1 MTKDELKRNLFD
13 DRTRLFCVL
22 DGAAVPKLP
31 VRLYE
36 ARPANHCLFPGEL
49 EPDMVY
55 VAPYL
60 VHLAPDNEFTDW
72 VLENC
77 SGKNWGIFFHSQH
90 SMTEMRKHFRGLVKI
105 YDENAK
111 SYIFRFYDPRVLRKY
126 LPTCTPQ
133 ELEAFFGKV
142 TNFFAENEEGKSLLN
157 FRLDNDG
164 LKVAELE

>member
-36 ARPANHCLFPGEL
+36 TRPANHCLFPGEL

-55 VAPYL
+55 AAPYL

-77 SGKNWGIFFHSQH
+77 SGKNRGIFFHSQH
-90 SMTEMRKHFRGLVKI
+90 SMTEKQQAF
-105 YDENAK
+105 
-111 SYIFRFYDPRVLRKY
+111 PRAGEDIRREREILY
-126 LPTCTPQ
+126 
-133 ELEAFFGKV
+133 F
-142 TNFFAENEEGKSLLN
+142 SLL
-157 FRLDNDG
+157 RPAS
-164 LKVAELE
+164 VAEIFADLHAAGAGGFFRKGDELFRRK

>member
-31 VRLYE
+31 VRLHE

-55 VAPYL
+55 AAPYL

-72 VLENC
+72 VHLFYVLGFLNLL
-77 SGKNWGIFFHSQH
+77 GKEVWIIFSFAALSELIAQAFPRAGEDIRREREILYF
-90 SMTEMRKHFRGLVKI
+90 SLLRPASFAE
-105 YDENAK
+105 
-111 SYIFRFYDPRVLRKY
+111 IFADLHAAGAGGFLRKGD
-126 LPTCTPQ
+126 
-133 ELEAFFGKV
+133 EL
-142 TNFFAENEEGKSLLN
+142 
-157 FRLDNDG
+157 FRR
-164 LKVAELE
+164 K